1 MRARPRPR
9 TRPKPKI
16 NSYTTN
22 KSTARKR
29 SVKNRQF
36 DHFGGSKFELAV
48 DSMYTKNQN
57 HSPIKAK
64 SLFSVRKSSTR
75 TGENVIEQGFYEEET
90 FIFKI
95 FTWTMIVVGI
105 IMLIIELFIIGR
117 MLLRIIHKLQS
128 YFISIDK

>member
-9 TRPKPKI
+9 TRPKPKT
-16 NSYTTN
+16 NSYATN
-22 KSTARKR
+22 KPTARKR
-29 SVKNRQF
+29 SVKNRKF

-48 DSMYTKNQN
+48 DSMYTKSQS

-75 TGENVIEQGFYEEET
+75 TGEIEQGFYEEET
-90 FIFKI
+90 FVFKI

-105 IMLIIELFIIGR
+105 VMLIIELFIIGR

-128 YFISIDK
+128 YFISI